1 MDKINDI
8 NRINKLREIGKI
20 SSENKNPSPL
30 KQIGKY
36 CYECSGNSYRE
47 RLMCTVKNCPL
58 YVFRLGKNPYK
69 SDKTYKKLMDIE
81 DISGKS

>member
-1 MDKINDI
+1 MRDI
-8 NRINKLREIGKI
+8 ERLKKLREINKN
-20 SSENKNPSPL
+20 ENKPKHPSPL

-69 SDKTYKKLMDIE
+69 SDKTYKRLMDIE
-81 DISGKS
+81 DVSGKS